1 MKLQNFHSDLQN
13 DTDTQEKIAR
23 YISVLH
29 GDQKVLCTR
38 VGDTLLLLL
47 HEWSLL
53 MKSLYDEEVAAER
66 SSNGRDLG
74 NACSMLSYVSAR
86 VRRSCADMGSSARLI
101 SVIKC
106 HILYH
111 STIEFYDRL
120 ANLMVYA
127 PNYDNDAILRLPY
140 DILCRIK
147 RYLQT

>member
-74 NACSMLSYVSAR
+74 NACA
-86 VRRSCADMGSSARLI
+86 
-101 SVIKC
+101 
-106 HILYH
+106 
-111 STIEFYDRL
+111 
-120 ANLMVYA
+120 
-127 PNYDNDAILRLPY
+127 
-140 DILCRIK
+140 LCFPMFRPA
-147 RYLQT
+147 